1 MVGQDEKLSSELN
14 FKYYINGSEKQQK
27 IAWLQIH
34 TFVQHG

>member
-14 FKYYINGSEKQQK
+14 FKYYINGSEQQK

-34 TFVQHG
+34 TFLQHS